1 MARTVGTVDGGAAQE
16 SDQGGTVPHPEL
28 ALEQAHLD
36 RARSAIGTM
45 ADRTRRALDDSQAG
59 ATEADAEVAQWHLR
73 RRLDSLGDDGGVPA
87 FGRIDD
93 GDDRWYV
100 GRRHVED
107 DDGSP
112 LVVDWRAPVSIPFY
126 RATVHDAMGLDRRR
140 RFTADGPAL
149 VDILE
154 EDFTDPDGSAVAG
167 GIPDPLLAE
176 LDRERTGAMRDIVAT
191 IAAEQDEVIRTPLDR
206 LLVVQGGPGT
216 GKTAVALHRA
226 AFLLFEHRMELLD
239 TGVLVIGPNPVFLR
253 YVADV
258 LPSLGETAVR
268 QTTIDGLR
276 PASVRLGEE
285 DPPEV
290 GRLKGDV
297 RMAEV
302 LDRAVRD
309 TIRVPDAEVAIS
321 SAWGSVRIAPD
332 TVAAAVEEILA
343 RDVPHATGKEALRS
357 QLLHAAYQGHER
369 TAEVPALKANFTA
382 AARADEGFRR
392 FVDRVWPTLSA
403 PAVVQK
409 LLGSAAQRRR
419 VGAGI
424 LDGTE
429 IELLGRTVARRLA
442 DERWSPAEV
451 ALLDEADARCNGTRA
466 TYGHIVVDEA
476 QDLSAMALRMLR
488 RRARNGSMTVVGDLA
503 QGTRAWAVRR
513 WDDVVDVLAAGS
525 PVQRA
530 ELTVGYRTPAPILDL
545 ANRLLPVAAPDVTP
559 ARSIRRTG
567 EDPVIEHAVDVTA
580 AAARHAAAAGSE
592 RGTVAVVAVE
602 GRHPDVGRALD
613 GAAARWGTGVQGL
626 GSIALLTPLLA
637 KGLEFDVVVVVEPG
651 EIVTAEPAGH
661 RALFVALTRATRR
674 LVIVHDQPLPELLD
688 G

>member
-1 MARTVGTVDGGAAQE
+1 M
-16 SDQGGTVPHPEL
+16 PHPEL

-36 RARSAIGTM
+36 RARAAIGAM
-45 ADRTRRALDDSQAG
+45 ANRTRRALDDTQSG

-73 RRLDSLGDDGGVPA
+73 RRLESLGDDGGIPA

-93 GDDRWYV
+93 RAERWYV

-107 DDGSP
+107 GDGSP

-126 RATVHDAMGLDRRR
+126 RATVHDALGLDRRR
-140 RFTADGPAL
+140 RFTADGASL

-226 AFLLFEHRMELLD
+226 AYLLFEHRMELLD

-276 PASVRLGEE
+276 PASVRLGDD
-285 DPPEV
+285 DPAEV
-290 GRLKGDV
+290 GRLKGDA
-297 RMAEV
+297 RMADV
-302 LDRAVRD
+302 IDRAVRD
-309 TIRVPDAEVAIS
+309 TIRVPDAQVSIAT
-321 SAWGSVRIAPD
+321 AWGSVRVAPE
-332 TVAAAVEEILA
+332 TVADAVQEILD
-343 RDVPHATGKEALRS
+343 RGVPHATGKEALRS
-357 QLLHAAYQGHER
+357 QLLHAAYEVHQR
-369 TAEVPALKANFTA
+369 TAEVPALKANFVA

-392 FVDRVWPTLSA
+392 FVDRTWPTLSA

-409 LLGSAAQRRR
+409 LLGSPTVRRR
-419 VGAGI
+419 AASGI
-424 LDGTE
+424 LDPTE
-429 IELLGRTVARRLA
+429 IELLGRPVARRLA
-442 DERWSPAEV
+442 DERWTPAEV
-451 ALLDEADARCNGTRA
+451 ALLDEADARCNGIRA

-488 RRARNGSMTVVGDLA
+488 RRARGGSMTIVGDLA
-503 QGTRAWAVRR
+503 QGTRAWAVRS
-513 WDDVVDVLAAGS
+513 WDDVVGVLAAGA

-559 ARSIRRTG
+559 ARSIRSTG
-567 EDPVIEHAVDVTA
+567 EEPVVEQVTDVAA

-592 RGTVAVVAVE
+592 RGTVAVVAVAAE
-602 GRHPDVGRALD
+602 HEAIGLALD
-613 GAAARWGTGVQGL
+613 DAGAAWGVGLQGL
-626 GSIALLTPLLA
+626 GTIALLTPLLA
-637 KGLEFDVVVVVEPG
+637 KGLEFDIVVVVEPAG
-651 EIVTAEPAGH
+651 IVDAEPAGH
-661 RALFVALTRATRR
+661 RALFVALTRPTRR
-674 LVIVHDQPLPELLD
+674 LVIVHARALPPLLT
-688 G
+688 